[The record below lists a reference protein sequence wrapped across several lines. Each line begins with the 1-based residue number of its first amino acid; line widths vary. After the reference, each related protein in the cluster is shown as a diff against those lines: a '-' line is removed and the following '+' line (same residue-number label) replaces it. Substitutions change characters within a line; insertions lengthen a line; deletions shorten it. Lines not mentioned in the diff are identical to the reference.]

1 MQLQPAREQAAPTVV
16 MNEWLRKHQSFL
28 FNVVPFQAGDP
39 AIDSQENHKSL
50 VKLLNEKNIVR
61 SLCHILSRKM
71 Y

>member
-1 MQLQPAREQAAPTVV
+1 

-61 SLCHILSRKM
+61 SLCHILSRKL